1 MTKTVLAR
9 NQCLLFGYDCR
20 SLGTS
25 GYMYIIPLRSKLLFP
40 YMNSGSYSDD
50 YEFLDHFIEMLAK
63 KNRKST
69 FLGK

>member
-1 MTKTVLAR
+1 MTK
-9 NQCLLFGYDCR
+9 QCLR
-20 SLGTS
+20 ETS
-25 GYMYIIPLRSKLLFP
+25 VCYLVMIAGVWGHQAIYIIPLRSKLLFP